1 MKFIPK
7 LSLLVFIGIAFISC
21 ENEDEVGIPDNTP
34 NLKSISFIYEGV
46 TYSSTYEFD
55 KDSLMVF
62 DDNEVEALYARL
74 DSLPQLAAYI
84 HSDGL
89 VEYFDNS
96 EQAQVKIGDVNPNV
110 GSSKLRVSGSGYITL
125 FEHENMKGSRI
136 DFDFGV
142 TLNPYNV
149 GVLVPFVA
157 RYYTAAGGRQE
168 YVNFNDMASSF
179 TISASGSYSKCIVWL
194 YENKDYGGK
203 SLVFTF
209 YYPNSPF
216 KIYNLG
222 DYKIK
227 NGSLFS
233 HSKSWHDQVSSLKVS
248 LSD

>member
-62 DDNEVEALYARL
+62 DNNEVEVLYARL
-74 DSLPQLAAYI
+74 DSMPELATYV
-84 HSDGL
+84 HSNGM

-96 EQAQVKIGDVNPNV
+96 ELAQAKMGGNSIDMNTP
-110 GSSKLRVSGSGYITL
+110 KLRVSASGSISL
-125 FEHENMKGSRI
+125 FEHENMGGKSVGYS
-136 DFDFGV
+136 FVYSAVAPYFGV
-142 TLNPYNV
+142 S
-149 GVLVPFVA
+149 VPFLEK
-157 RYYTAAGGRQE
+157 YYPIPAAVT
-168 YVNFNDMASSF
+168 YVNFNDMTSSF
-179 TISASGSYSKCIVWL
+179 SVNLSGAYRQCNVTL
-194 YENKDYGGK
+194 YEHKNYGGK
-203 SLVFTF
+203 SLSFTF

-216 KIYNLG
+216 KINNLG

-233 HSKSWHDQVSSLKVS
+233 HSKSWHDQASSLKVS
-248 LSD
+248 VSD